1 MTSVTSKRGRLDTEF
16 RGALQ
21 QRGKRQRT
29 QESGTRAP
37 VTLNRGLFTAVIKS
51 AASNNIRSLEA
62 EIRRKVTGDS
72 EKARELED
80 KVIKQANRIS
90 DLENEN
96 LGLKEEIGMMMRE
109 VQSHK
114 EKLSRYSGSERC
126 PESQMRILKEENAN
140 LKRDMENLRQKCES
154 ETIEKDD
161 KINQLQLRLKDVEL
175 NKSRGSIIERE
186 KHLTRIQELVDEN
199 AELSKSQI
207 EKETMNNSLSD
218 EISSLR
224 ETIQVMK
231 TSKHSADNLIRLE
244 TEKLEA
250 ANEEKKKLEVK
261 IKQMEKDLIQQK
273 EIVQKEAERKL
284 KFKRQWNSLKEE
296 LLFDQKEIK
305 EKDVDALK
313 ETNKKLHETVEE
325 QLKELQKLKEKFTS
339 KEEQIQSLQQVEN
352 MR

>member
-51 AASNNIRSLEA
+51 AASNSIRNLED
-62 EIRRKVTGDS
+62 EIRWRV
-72 EKARELED
+72 REQED
-80 KVIKQANRIS
+80 KVMKQANRII

-161 KINQLQLRLKDVEL
+161 KINQLQLRLKDIEL
-175 NKSRGSIIERE
+175 NKSRRSIIERE

-224 ETIQVMK
+224 ETVQVMD

-250 ANEEKKKLEVK
+250 ANEEKKKMEVT

-273 EIVQKEAERKL
+273 ETVQKEAERKL

-296 LLFDQKEIK
+296 FLFDQKEHI
-305 EKDVDALK
+305 
-313 ETNKKLHETVEE
+313 
-325 QLKELQKLKEKFTS
+325 
-339 KEEQIQSLQQVEN
+339 
-352 MR
+352 